1 MRFFLIISGLLI
13 LLFGRKLFWFFV
25 AVLGFLAG
33 AMIGELIFA
42 GQPPWVNFL
51 IALCAGTIGVLLAMF
66 AQRIAFALAG
76 FYAGAYV
83 VFISAQSFGAYSP
96 SIGLCIAGGIIC
108 AILSIFLMDWAII
121 VLSSFA
127 GAGAVVSA
135 LNLEH
140 MSGFVVFA
148 LLIGTGIFVQA
159 KQKG

>member
-51 IALCAGTIGVLLAMF
+51 IALCAGTIGVLLAIF

-76 FYAGAYV
+76 FYAGAYL
-83 VFISAQSFGAYSP
+83 VFISAQSFGDYSP
-96 SIGLCIAGGIIC
+96 SVVLCIAGGIIG
-108 AILSIFLMDWAII
+108 ALLSIFLADWAII
-121 VLSSFA
+121 ILSCLV

-140 MSGFVVFA
+140 MSGLVIFV
-148 LLIGTGIFVQA
+148 LLMGTGMFVQA